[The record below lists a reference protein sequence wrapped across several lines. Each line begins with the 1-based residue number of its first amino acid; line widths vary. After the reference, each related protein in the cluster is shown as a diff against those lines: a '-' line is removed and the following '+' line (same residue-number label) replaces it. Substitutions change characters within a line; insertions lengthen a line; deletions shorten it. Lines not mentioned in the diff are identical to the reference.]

1 MRYEGMI
8 YRPPSEARSL
18 IVQVTVGCSHNTC
31 TFCTMYRD
39 KHFHVRP
46 EQEVLEDLAEAAEVY
61 GGHVRRVFLADG
73 DALVLSNARLLR
85 IIDFI
90 NTHFPAVE
98 RVTAYATAADILRK
112 TGAELAELRAAGLTM
127 VYVGAESGDPQVLSD
142 IRKDVTCEEMI
153 EAAGKLKKAGIA
165 LSLTLISG
173 LGGKARLREHA
184 LGSAALVSAM
194 KPEYVGFLT
203 LMLDEDAPI
212 MREILEGRLLLLT
225 PRDVMEELRLF
236 LSNVDSEGTVFRA
249 NHASNYVPVGGT
261 LNAGIPAML
270 AAIEEAERRSAYR
283 PEGWRA
289 L

>member
-1 MRYEGMI
+1 M
-8 YRPPSEARSL
+8 
-18 IVQVTVGCSHNTC
+18 
-31 TFCTMYRD
+31 
-39 KHFHVRP
+39 
-46 EQEVLEDLAEAAEVY
+46 
-61 GGHVRRVFLADG
+61 
-73 DALVLSNARLLR
+73 
-85 IIDFI
+85 
-90 NTHFPAVE
+90 
-98 RVTAYATAADILRK
+98 
-112 TGAELAELRAAGLTM
+112 
-127 VYVGAESGDPQVLSD
+127 LSD

-153 EAAGKLKKAGIA
+153 EAARKLKKAGIA